1 MHVLVHSVLQTSY
14 CIINSASGCY
24 YHALSLAVPLVQFT
38 TTHIT
43 VQERKDKTVFAP
55 FNISRTGAD
64 LNSITT
70 VILEAQAPA
79 PDNATAGLD
88 FFAGPMNEIVFDER
102 EKIKTGMVGI
112 RPDNIQEGKEVFH
125 IHIKDNNNGRRGSPA
140 VLEVVILDAF
150 EGK

>member
-1 MHVLVHSVLQTSY
+1 MLSPSSSVPQ
-14 CIINSASGCY
+14 
-24 YHALSLAVPLVQFT
+24 VQFT
-38 TTHIT
+38 TTRIT
-43 VQERKDKTVFAP
+43 VQERKDKIVSAP

-64 LNSITT
+64 LNSLTKVT
-70 VILEAQAPA
+70 LEAQAPA

-88 FFAGPMNEIVFDER
+88 FFAGPMTEIAFNHG
-102 EKIKTGMVGI
+102 EKIKTGMVRI

-125 IHIKDNNNGRRGSPA
+125 IHIKDNNNGREGSPA

>member
-1 MHVLVHSVLQTSY
+1 MCCKQVT
-14 CIINSASGCY
+14 AS
-24 YHALSLAVPLVQFT
+24 LSLHLATIIMLSPSSSVPLVQFT
-38 TTHIT
+38 TTRIT
-43 VQERKDKTVFAP
+43 VQERKDKIVLAP

-88 FFAGPMNEIVFDER
+88 FFAGPMNEIEFNQGETT
-102 EKIKTGMVGI
+102 KTGIVRI
-112 RPDNIQEGKEVFH
+112 HPDNIQEGKEVFH